1 MPTVSVLNTT
11 SQVSGKTL
19 CVAENNQT
27 VSGAWT
33 FSGNQTF
40 TGNVSVGNATSDTLT
55 ITSTITSH
63 LLFTDNTYDLGA
75 SGATRPRDLFL
86 ARNAVIG
93 GTLNV
98 AGAVTLDGNVT
109 LGNAA
114 ADGVTVTGTI
124 TSNLIF
130 TDNTY
135 DIGASGAT
143 DRKST

>member
-40 TGNVSVGNATSDTLT
+40 TGNVSVGNAVSDTLT
-55 ITSTITSH
+55 ITSTIVSS
-63 LLFTDNTYDLGA
+63 LL
-75 SGATRPRDLFL
+75 
-86 ARNAVIG
+86 
-93 GTLNV
+93 
-98 AGAVTLDGNVT
+98 
-109 LGNAA
+109 
-114 ADGVTVTGTI
+114 
-124 TSNLIF
+124 F

-143 DRKST
+143 RPRDFFLARNATIGGTLAVTGAATLSSTVSIGGATLTFTAS

>member
-40 TGNVSVGNATSDTLT
+40 NGNVAIGNAASDTLN
-55 ITSTITSH
+55 ITSTLINH
-63 LLFTDNTYDLGA
+63 LL
-75 SGATRPRDLFL
+75 
-86 ARNAVIG
+86 
-93 GTLNV
+93 
-98 AGAVTLDGNVT
+98 
-109 LGNAA
+109 
-114 ADGVTVTGTI
+114 
-124 TSNLIF
+124 F

-143 DRKST
+143 RPRDCFLARNATIGGTLGVTGVATFTATSVHSAGINLSTNGNI